1 MTYYKVGKTY
11 SNKRFVPKDVA
22 NRLSQAPKTSKGL
35 GDTVEKVI
43 KLLGIQKIMGKT
55 PCNCAKRKS
64 WLNKLF
70 PYS

>member
-1 MTYYKVGKTY
+1 MNHHFSSRKVYHFTSGTPSARPAPEKT
-11 SNKRFVPKDVA
+11 V
-22 NRLSQAPKTSKGL
+22 TGL

-43 KLLGIQKIMGKT
+43 KYLGIQKIMGKT